1 METIRN
7 YLEAMFAN
15 LPNTPEVLHA
25 KNELW
30 QMMEDKYNELIADGK
45 SDNEAVGTVIAEFGN
60 LDEISEDL
68 GIQNIVS
75 KKEDITRRHVS
86 MEEIK
91 RYMHEHINY
100 AYKLAL
106 GVFLCIISPAG
117 VILSDALN
125 ISYAF
130 GILFLMGSIAAAVA
144 LFVYSSIVMHRWDF
158 LKKELCTI
166 DFATVNYVHEQKE
179 RYLPTYALFMTIGIA
194 LCIVSFVPGVVI
206 DELDISFHKFNISD
220 LSVVLLFLFVAIG
233 VFMIV
238 LCNSVN
244 KTYDSILKLNNAS
257 TVSGNYVSSQHPET
271 NYISPEAA
279 AVMSVYWPTITCMY
293 LIWSFLSFGWWYTWI
308 IWPIAGIISAVLNG
322 AFKRQ

>member
-60 LDEISEDL
+60 LDELSEDL
-68 GIQNIVS
+68 GIQNVVIN
-75 KKEDITRRHVS
+75 KEDITRRNVS
-86 MEEIK
+86 MEEVK
-91 RYMHEHINY
+91 KYLHERINY

-106 GVFLCIISPAG
+106 GVLFCIISPAG
-117 VILSDALN
+117 AIVCDAIN

-158 LKKELCTI
+158 LKQELCTI
-166 DFATVNYVHEQKE
+166 DFVTTNYVHEQKE
-179 RYLPTYALFMTIGIA
+179 KYLPTYALLMTIGVA
-194 LCIVSFVPGVVI
+194 LCVVSFVPAAVV
-206 DELDISFHKFNISD
+206 DELDISFHGFDMDD
-220 LSVVLLFLFVAIG
+220 LSAVMLFLFVAIG

-238 LCNSVN
+238 LCQSINN
-244 KTYDSILKLNNAS
+244 TYDGILKLNSAS
-257 TVSGNYVSSQHPET
+257 TVSGNYVSSQHPEAK
-271 NYISPEAA
+271 YISPEAA
-279 AVMSVYWPTITCMY
+279 TIMSVYWPTITCIY
-293 LIWSFLSFGWWYTWI
+293 LIWSFLSFDWWYTWI

-322 AFKRQ
+322 VFKKQ